1 MALCTCGLG
10 AHQPSKLKFLLGR
23 HLATNSFGLGR
34 PLYKSS
40 HQLQNFRC
48 HRNQNGRNLDG
59 FSLNFFCVRATK
71 QPAMQVTFLLELFK
85 NIKSLNHCIVLLSL
99 YKFIKIIV
107 FLLFQQQY
115 KESSVYLVRFK
126 QCLNQALNQVKS
138 HVVSLLKNATAQVLA
153 NKVS

>member
-1 MALCTCGLG
+1 
-10 AHQPSKLKFLLGR
+10 
-23 HLATNSFGLGR
+23 
-34 PLYKSS
+34 
-40 HQLQNFRC
+40 
-48 HRNQNGRNLDG
+48 
-59 FSLNFFCVRATK
+59 
-71 QPAMQVTFLLELFK
+71 MQATFLLELFK
-85 NIKSLNHCIVLLSL
+85 NIKNLNHCIVLLSL
-99 YKFIKIIV
+99 YKFIKLNVIQYIIV

>member
-1 MALCTCGLG
+1 M
-10 AHQPSKLKFLLGR
+10 Q
-23 HLATNSFGLGR
+23 AT
-34 PLYKSS
+34 
-40 HQLQNFRC
+40 
-48 HRNQNGRNLDG
+48 
-59 FSLNFFCVRATK
+59 FS
-71 QPAMQVTFLLELFK
+71 LELFK
-85 NIKSLNHCIVLLSL
+85 NIKNLNHCIVLLSL
-99 YKFIKIIV
+99 YKFIKLNLIQYIIV